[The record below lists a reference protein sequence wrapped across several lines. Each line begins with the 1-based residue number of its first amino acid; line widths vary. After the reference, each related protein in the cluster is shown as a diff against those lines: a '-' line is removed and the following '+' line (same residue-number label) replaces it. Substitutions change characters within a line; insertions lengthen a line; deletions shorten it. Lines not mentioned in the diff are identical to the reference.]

1 MKTRLMLLSSL
12 LLVIP
17 GCMSFAILSIDN
29 EIKYS
34 YSNVSRLF
42 QFDYGIDNFN
52 IIKVYQYLQQAS
64 QKKGIIDNSLSNT
77 LEDFRLNYTISGGF
91 AGVINNTISYNSKT
105 NELLIDSDDNMSI
118 QHLSESEEQIL
129 RDIIIKNN
137 FFKTLHYYPP
147 SEYAADDLSYKL
159 SIKMNNYTHTTSWAD
174 SSSSEAVYELFNIT
188 KNIEEILS
196 H

>member
-1 MKTRLMLLSSL
+1 MLLSSL

-17 GCMSFAILSIDN
+17 GCMSFAILPIDN

-34 YSNVSRLF
+34 YSNASRLF

-159 SIKMNNYTHTTSWAD
+159 SIKMNNCTHTTSWAD